1 MKARK
6 IRKPRNAHKKTR
18 ARKTY
23 KNMETRKAHKA
34 LRHTATQARAVRE
47 HVRQEAIVNEKNM
60 HRLQFSS

>member
-34 LRHTATQARAVRE
+34 RKKGI
-47 HVRQEAIVNEKNM
+47 HVRSKGAKT
-60 HRLQFSS
+60 HRHAGTCGKGTRKARSYCQ